1 MANGG
6 IPKFYE
12 FKDDVD
18 DWEVYSERLEQH
30 FVANNVKAEEI
41 KVAVLLSS
49 ISASTF
55 TLIKNLCYP
64 SPPQTKKFQEL
75 SQLLNHQFSAA
86 KSVWRERIKFYELSQ
101 GTRSI
106 SEWYAAVRGMAT
118 KCNFGTDLPKI
129 LKDKFVTGLS
139 PGKVLDRLCEEEESA
154 TLENLYALAMKKE
167 QSTIVEVRFVSRS
180 KFPPRG
186 SHFRRPNGN
195 GSYQSRHS
203 ARVTSRQEYQP
214 EERQNTEIDR
224 RFDRRQNGKND
235 YANRKSSRDIDKEI
249 EGMVNACDSCL
260 ENKQDPPKSELT
272 PWPITSEPFQRVH
285 VDFLGPVNSKMYFI
299 LTDSFTKWGRR
310 KSPFEMMFNGRRPRT
325 RLSQLTEETGRGKTD
340 KAELSKVQNRMQ
352 KHQDEQAHN
361 YRGRKRVFDIGDE
374 VYVRKYGPNKRW
386 WVKGIIRRGLDE
398 QFLSAKQ
405 KPRKRHRVSKEDKML
420 DGCSNVGRKSPS
432 EYFVNLPV
440 AGFAP
445 SGPEARV
452 ESVSSPNARETSESN
467 AEAVGPDQVDLV
479 NSSSNSN
486 SSFQSVDSSSE
497 TALPPECSSNSI
509 SNNEKVESGRRSM
522 RERKKPLWLEQYQ
535 VNLSNSSDTE

>member
-41 KVAVLLSS
+41 KVAVLPSS

-167 QSTIVEVRFVSRS
+167 QSTIMGPFDFTLGAYGVCPLCS
-180 KFPPRG
+180 
-186 SHFRRPNGN
+186 
-195 GSYQSRHS
+195 
-203 ARVTSRQEYQP
+203 VT
-214 EERQNTEIDR
+214 
-224 RFDRRQNGKND
+224 F
-235 YANRKSSRDIDKEI
+235 
-249 EGMVNACDSCL
+249 
-260 ENKQDPPKSELT
+260 
-272 PWPITSEPFQRVH
+272 
-285 VDFLGPVNSKMYFI
+285 YFTLRAI
-299 LTDSFTKWGRR
+299 SFT
-310 KSPFEMMFNGRRPRT
+310 FDFV
-325 RLSQLTEETGRGKTD
+325 RGG
-340 KAELSKVQNRMQ
+340 A
-352 KHQDEQAHN
+352 
-361 YRGRKRVFDIGDE
+361 
-374 VYVRKYGPNKRW
+374 
-386 WVKGIIRRGLDE
+386 
-398 QFLSAKQ
+398 
-405 KPRKRHRVSKEDKML
+405 
-420 DGCSNVGRKSPS
+420 S
-432 EYFVNLPV
+432 EH
-440 AGFAP
+440 ARFAP
-445 SGPEARV
+445 CLKGEHFERSL
-452 ESVSSPNARETSESN
+452 N
-467 AEAVGPDQVDLV
+467 V
-479 NSSSNSN
+479 NT
-486 SSFQSVDSSSE
+486 VL
-497 TALPPECSSNSI
+497 T
-509 SNNEKVESGRRSM
+509 
-522 RERKKPLWLEQYQ
+522 
-535 VNLSNSSDTE
+535 

>member
-139 PGKVLDRLCEEEESA
+139 HGKVLDRLCEEEESA

-224 RFDRRQNGKND
+224 RFDRRQKLSKGDIILKGYNGTRG
-235 YANRKSSRDIDKEI
+235 YFMI
-249 EGMVNACDSCL
+249 
-260 ENKQDPPKSELT
+260 
-272 PWPITSEPFQRVH
+272 
-285 VDFLGPVNSKMYFI
+285 PVTFK
-299 LTDSFTKWGRR
+299 
-310 KSPFEMMFNGRRPRT
+310 
-325 RLSQLTEETGRGKTD
+325 GKTRSCRFYVVQGGGANILGRD
-340 KAELSKVQNRMQ
+340 WMASFKVKIDFINNVNYSEVDQIISKV
-352 KHQDEQAHN
+352 
-361 YRGRKRVFDIGDE
+361 
-374 VYVRKYGPNKRW
+374 
-386 WVKGIIRRGLDE
+386 
-398 QFLSAKQ
+398 
-405 KPRKRHRVSKEDKML
+405 
-420 DGCSNVGRKSPS
+420 PS
-432 EYFVNLPV
+432 LF
-440 AGFAP
+440 
-445 SGPEARV
+445 
-452 ESVSSPNARETSESN
+452 
-467 AEAVGPDQVDLV
+467 
-479 NSSSNSN
+479 
-486 SSFQSVDSSSE
+486 
-497 TALPPECSSNSI
+497 
-509 SNNEKVESGRRSM
+509 
-522 RERKKPLWLEQYQ
+522 
-535 VNLSNSSDTE
+535 